1 MQTDTHINYTF
12 LIQRCITLKYIEII
26 FPSGIVSMEIRIS
39 DLINIVFT
47 KETGGLEYEQANHCK
62 KL

>member
-1 MQTDTHINYTF
+1 MQPNTHINNTF
-12 LIQRCITLKYIEII
+12 PIQRSITLEYIEII

-47 KETGGLEYEQANHCK
+47 KETQGVEYEQANHCK
-62 KL
+62 NL

>member
-1 MQTDTHINYTF
+1 MYYTE
-12 LIQRCITLKYIEII
+12 IYIEII

-47 KETGGLEYEQANHCK
+47 KETQGLEYKQVNHCNEGSV
-62 KL
+62 LCCEPVLGIVLY